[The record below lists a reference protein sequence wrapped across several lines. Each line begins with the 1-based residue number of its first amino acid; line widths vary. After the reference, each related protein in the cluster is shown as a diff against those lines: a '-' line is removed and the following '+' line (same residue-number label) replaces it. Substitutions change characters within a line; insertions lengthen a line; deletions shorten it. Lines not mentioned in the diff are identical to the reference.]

1 MKLLTSLIAAL
12 IALTLSN
19 CSSSSPTG
27 RIEKNP
33 EIYNELSLREQELVS
48 QGQIEEGMSPNGVFL
63 ALGSPDRRLEGS
75 AEGKRT
81 MRWDYTG
88 LTPVY
93 RNSFYGGYGRGFGH
107 GRGRR
112 GRGFGSFGFSP
123 SIHYTP
129 TRSHTVWFEDDSV
142 RSWERVRN

>member
-1 MKLLTSLIAAL
+1 MKLFHPLLALLAAFTLT
-12 IALTLSN
+12 N

-33 EIYNELSLREQELVS
+33 QIYNDLSLREQELVS
-48 QGQIEEGMSPNGVFL
+48 QGQIDEGMSPGGVYL

-88 LTPVY
+88 LYPVY
-93 RNSFYGGYGRGFGH
+93 TNNFYGHFGSGYGRYGRRYGGLGFG
-107 GRGRR
+107 
-112 GRGFGSFGFSP
+112 
-123 SIHYTP
+123 P
-129 TRSHTVWFEDDSV
+129 TVNYVPVRSSTVWFENDQV
-142 RSWERVRN
+142 RSFERVR